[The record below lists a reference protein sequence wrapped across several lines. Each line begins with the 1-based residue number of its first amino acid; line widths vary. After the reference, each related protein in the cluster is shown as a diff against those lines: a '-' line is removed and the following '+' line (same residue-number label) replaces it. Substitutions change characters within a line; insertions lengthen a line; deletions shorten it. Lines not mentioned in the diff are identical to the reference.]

1 MGIFDSQSA
10 NPDGFDHL
18 KASFASDN
26 NANGNGKLTL
36 KWEDLTGGGD
46 KDFDDVV
53 FTATGFKAAGST
65 TPSTAL
71 FTYDADATDADGD
84 TITYSLTTAP
94 QGATINAQTGVI
106 TWNASAAGSYNFNVL
121 ASDGKGASTVQ
132 AFTLTVKT
140 ATPVPVNTAPVAKAD
155 SFALDEDTTARIN
168 VLANDTDAEGN
179 PLTATVVTGPLHGT
193 LVKNADGSFNYTPH
207 KDWYGTDSFTYLA
220 NDGKANSNLATVT
233 LTVKPVNDAPVAN
246 NASYTVS
253 KDGSI
258 KIDLRGL
265 TSDVDGDCLTLCVN
279 NPSKGTLTKNAD
291 STYTYRPRP
300 GYTGADSFSYTV
312 SDGKLTSTGTISL
325 NVRASQRD
333 DDEDD
338 DHCHGR
344 NGNTSGNRS
353 ASVTVT
359 SSASN
364 STNRSNEDDR
374 DIHYVVI
381 NSANSQSAGQGAKL
395 ASASSTSSN
404 SNSASASNAL
414 AVNWQAGSTSQTIAA
429 SPSSQGQSWLSQL
442 LSTDSKDSKNDLSQK
457 TGL

>member
-1 MGIFDSQSA
+1 MYITCPLQKYGLRT
-10 NPDGFDHL
+10 GKVVHV
-18 KASFASDN
+18 SD
-26 NANGNGKLTL
+26 
-36 KWEDLTGGGD
+36 D
-46 KDFDDVV
+46 
-53 FTATGFKAAGST
+53 
-65 TPSTAL
+65 
-71 FTYDADATDADGD
+71 
-84 TITYSLTTAP
+84 
-94 QGATINAQTGVI
+94 
-106 TWNASAAGSYNFNVL
+106 
-121 ASDGKGASTVQ
+121 
-132 AFTLTVKT
+132 
-140 ATPVPVNTAPVAKAD
+140 AKAD
-155 SFALDEDTTARIN
+155 SVTLDEDTTVKIN
-168 VLANDTDAEGN
+168 VLSNDTDAQGDT
-179 PLTATVVTGPLHGT
+179 LTATLVTGPQHGT
-193 LVKNADGSFNYTPH
+193 LVKNADGSFSYTPH

-246 NASYTVS
+246 NAAYTLQ

-279 NPSKGTLTKNAD
+279 NPGKGTLTKNAD
-291 STYTYRPRP
+291 GSYTYRPRQ

-312 SDGKLTSTGTISL
+312 SDGKLTSTGSISL

-333 DDEDD
+333 DDDD

-344 NGNTSGNRS
+344 NGNNSGNYNSNRS

-359 SSASN
+359 SSASGN
-364 STNRSNEDDR
+364 GNRSNDDDR

-381 NSANSQSAGQGAKL
+381 NSANSQSASQGAKL

-414 AVNWQAGSTSQTIAA
+414 AVNWQVGSTSQTIAA
-429 SPSSQGQSWLSQL
+429 SPPSQGQSWLSQL

-457 TGL
+457 TGLKVKL